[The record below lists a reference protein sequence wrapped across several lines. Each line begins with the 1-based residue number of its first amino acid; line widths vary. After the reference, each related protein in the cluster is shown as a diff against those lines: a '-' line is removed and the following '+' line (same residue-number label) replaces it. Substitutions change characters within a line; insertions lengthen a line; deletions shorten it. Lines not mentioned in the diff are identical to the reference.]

1 MELVMKNRGSYEV
14 LDKKE
19 RRKIIREANRIA
31 FPLIASSV
39 TNILIGIVDQN
50 LREKTT
56 RRG

>member
-1 MELVMKNRGSYEV
+1 MKNRGSYEV